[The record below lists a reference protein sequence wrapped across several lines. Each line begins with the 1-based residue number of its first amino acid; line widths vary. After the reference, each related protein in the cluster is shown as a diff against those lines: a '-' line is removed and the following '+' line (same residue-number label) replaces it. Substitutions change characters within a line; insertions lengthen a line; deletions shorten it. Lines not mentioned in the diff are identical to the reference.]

1 MDPSTSSVFSA
12 SRSRSCT
19 RSVSTAIDQAPSSSS
34 RSRSPSRAA
43 AAAAAA
49 ARVPVPHL
57 NTTVTTPSL
66 GAFGLSTPTPSSTGD
81 ERSPLLLHRVKSSSS
96 GIQNVRKL
104 SAAVS
109 DYISGG
115 AHSGAGAAG
124 HPQAL
129 SLHFNDALSPN
140 ADPEGEQYDECA
152 SLFSDQ
158 EHWGR
163 GDEAEEGISWRG
175 GRRRKSG
182 KGTPSLKGYDG
193 EFRHDLQG
201 EAGNGIRQ
209 WYDNFHTIDWIHDSI
224 KHSYRMRKLRLRKR
238 TDGLRGQLVNLW
250 DGSQGWILVTV
261 IGILTALVA
270 FMITSSEMLLFDLK
284 DGYCATNPRLA
295 KRFCCPV
302 ARRGRTGSIFSLMSV
317 VKAPQ
322 VKEVEDHCANWRT
335 WAQVWVDKG
344 GSEHYAEAIAYLAFI
359 CIAVLFAVFAA
370 TLTIYLTASDSV
382 YSSKDSPSIPHP
394 GFSPAFPAL
403 LSSRPGLSPSPSVS
417 FRPEDSLRADDGK
430 LQLPTPRPR
439 KVMYFAAGSGIPEIK
454 TILSGMVIRGYL
466 GTWTLVTKAVGLSFS
481 VASGLSLGKEG
492 PLVHIS
498 SAVGNIASR
507 FFPKYDRNEGKRRE
521 ILSAACAAGVS
532 VSFGAPVGGTLFSL
546 EEVSYFFPSRT
557 MIRSFWCA
565 MIAAISLKMLDPF
578 GTGKTVLF
586 EVTYDRDWHTFELIG
601 FLLLGAFGG
610 IYGALFCK
618 TNIWWTRRVRNGTFL
633 RSHPIIEVALVTL
646 ITVAIAFYNPWT
658 KMGGTEFISEL
669 FSECHIDSTNK
680 SALCVDVPGEAW
692 ALIGSVAFALVAKAA
707 LTVITFGIKLPAGI
721 FIPTLVVGACTGRIA
736 GLLVEV
742 LHAHNPTWTVFA
754 ACRTSNEQGP
764 LPFGQACVLPGVW
777 SMIGAVSALAG
788 VTRTTVSL
796 AVICFELTS
805 TLAYTVPVMLG
816 VVVAKTVGDAIEPRS
831 IYDLVIELNDLPYLD
846 AKLEYIHES
855 TPGDILASDTP
866 VISLDEDNTFGS
878 LRSKLASLYEQGV
891 GGGFPIVASEE
902 GGGQRMYGYLASKE
916 LEFGLVRSSLTFSSP
931 TTPCTFRVASASRQG
946 ISLQASRVATPAGCD
961 FSWLVDMAP
970 ITVSLR
976 SPMELVHELFVKLGV
991 RYVVVVDDKGLYK
1004 GVIEKNHYLSYL
1016 QWLEKKA
1023 VRK

>member
-1 MDPSTSSVFSA
+1 MVEPRQLPS
-12 SRSRSCT
+12 
-19 RSVSTAIDQAPSSSS
+19 SSSS
-34 RSRSPSRAA
+34 RSRSPSRATA
-43 AAAAAA
+43 
-49 ARVPVPHL
+49 PGPHL
-57 NTTVTTPSL
+57 HLDTVATTINSPGGAL
-66 GAFGLSTPTPSSTGD
+66 GLPTPTPTSSSSITD
-81 ERSPLLLHRVKSSSS
+81 ERTALLLRRVQSSSS
-96 GIQNVRKL
+96 GIHNVRKL

-124 HPQAL
+124 HPQVL
-129 SLHFNDALSPN
+129 SLGFNFNPGAHEHPASPQGQRG
-140 ADPEGEQYDECA
+140 DEYDECA
-152 SLFSDQ
+152 SSFSDY
-158 EHWGR
+158 HDPMGR
-163 GDEAEEGISWRG
+163 GDDGEDLLGWTA
-175 GRRRKSG
+175 GRRRRARP
-182 KGTPSLKGYDG
+182 GTTSLKGYDG

-209 WYDNFHTIDWIHDSI
+209 WYGKRRFRLFEGSGQVDSCTFLWTVFPKTTFIRSDSI

-250 DGSQGWILVTV
+250 DGSQGWILVTM
-261 IGILTALVA
+261 IGIITALVA

-284 DGYCATNPRLA
+284 DGYCAPNPRLA
-295 KRFCCPV
+295 KRFCCPI
-302 ARRGRTGSIFSLMSV
+302 ARRVTAASVFSLMSV
-317 VKAPQ
+317 VRSPFVNETQ
-322 VKEVEDHCANWRT
+322 EHCENWRT
-335 WAQVWVDKG
+335 WGQVWLDRG
-344 GSEHYAEAIAYLAFI
+344 GSEHYAEAIAYLVFI
-359 CIAVLFAVFAA
+359 CIAVLFAVFAS
-370 TLTIYLTASDSV
+370 TMTIYLTASDSV

-394 GFSPAFPAL
+394 GFSPAFPAR
-403 LSSRPGLSPSPSVS
+403 LSSRPGLSPSPSMS
-417 FRPEDSLRADDGK
+417 FRPDDPLRADDGK
-430 LQLPTPRPR
+430 LHLPTPRPR

-601 FLLLGAFGG
+601 FLFLGAFGG
-610 IYGALFCK
+610 VYGALFCK
-618 TNIWWTRRVRNGTFL
+618 ANIWWTRHVRNGTFL
-633 RSHPIIEVALVTL
+633 KSHPIIEVALVTL

-658 KMGGTEFISEL
+658 KMGGTELISEL
-669 FSECHIDSTNK
+669 FSECHLDSPRSTNK

-692 ALIGSVAFALVAKAA
+692 ALIRSVLFALVAKAA

-721 FIPTLVVGACTGRIA
+721 FIPTLVVGACTGQIA

-742 LHAHNPTWTVFA
+742 VHAHNPTWTIFA
-754 ACRTSNEQGP
+754 ACRASNEQDP
-764 LPFGQACVLPGVW
+764 LPFGQSCVLPGVW

-831 IYDLVIELNDLPYLD
+831 IYDLVID
-846 AKLEYIHES
+846 S
-855 TPGDILASDTP
+855 
-866 VISLDEDNTFGS
+866 
-878 LRSKLASLYEQGV
+878 
-891 GGGFPIVASEE
+891 
-902 GGGQRMYGYLASKE
+902 
-916 LEFGLVRSSLTFSSP
+916 
-931 TTPCTFRVASASRQG
+931 
-946 ISLQASRVATPAGCD
+946 
-961 FSWLVDMAP
+961 VDSQ
-970 ITVSLR
+970 T
-976 SPMELVHELFVKLGV
+976 
-991 RYVVVVDDKGLYK
+991 
-1004 GVIEKNHYLSYL
+1004 
-1016 QWLEKKA
+1016 Q
-1023 VRK
+1023 